1 MLISVIIP
9 FHKDLVK
16 LKNAIHSVL
25 SQDLS
30 DTPISFEIIIG
41 NDSFLTVAELKS
53 ELACFKSDNTPII
66 VVNNK
71 YKRGPGGNRN
81 SAIDVSSGSY
91 YAFLDADDK
100 WERSKTLLQYRLL
113 KCGANFIASAYT
125 YLEDSIIVTPPPRLL
140 GGKSIF
146 YSRRPIGT
154 STVIVSRTLLPSPA
168 FTDLW
173 FCGDLA
179 LWTTVLKNPLCVY
192 SSLNIPLAVYSR
204 KNGRTSKA
212 SVLTLLRAYFD
223 ALIISGINFCEAIVL
238 SILYLMRG
246 LYRKVFLVFFSKV
259 SKFLVLLI
267 SHFSFLRFAAKTYF
281 YVSQSL
287 LFDLIHGSNTCLR
300 KRFDSIY
307 EASNR
312 DDVYYVAVNTDIFV
326 EAVER
331 CYDFIELL
339 GLHALD
345 FQFVD
350 LGVGKGKSLMLLAK
364 FFSEKHVKYP
374 ALGIDISCDLLD
386 KANTNIRSITPDS
399 NFTLANSDASRF
411 CEFTLSNDLILY
423 AYNPFGRKV
432 FERVIERISYSSH
445 VFIVYVEPVHS
456 DLLCSFGFIQIYHRE
471 PLAFET
477 RAREYSLYYRPP
489 SAGA

>member
-1 MLISVIIP
+1 MISVIIP
-9 FHKDLVK
+9 FHKDISK
-16 LKNAIHSVL
+16 LKDSVYSVL
-25 SQDLS
+25 DQDLT

-41 NDSFLTVAELKS
+41 NDSNLTSAELKS
-53 ELACFKSDNTPII
+53 ALACCESDTIPVI
-66 VVNNK
+66 VVKNK

-113 KCGANFIASAYT
+113 KSGANFIASAYT
-125 YLEDSIIVTPPPRLL
+125 YLEDSIIVSPPPRLL

-173 FCGDLA
+173 FCQDLA

-212 SVLTLLRAYFD
+212 SVLTLLWAYFH
-223 ALIISGINFCEAIVL
+223 ASIISGINYCEAIVL
-238 SILYLMRG
+238 STFYLVRG
-246 LYRKVFLVFFSKV
+246 LYKKVFRVFLSKV
-259 SKFLVLLI
+259 AKLLALLF
-267 SHFSFLRFAAKTYF
+267 SHSSFLRFAAKTYF

-307 EASNR
+307 EALNR
-312 DDVYYVAVNTDIFV
+312 DDVYYVAVNTDVFV
-326 EAVER
+326 DAVER
-331 CYDFIELL
+331 CYDFIGLL
-339 GLHALD
+339 GLQALD

-364 FFSEKHVKYP
+364 CFAEKHVKYP
-374 ALGIDISCDLLD
+374 TLGIDISSDLLD
-386 KANTNIRSITPDS
+386 QANTNIRSLTPDS

-411 CEFTLSNDLILY
+411 CEYTLSNDFILY
-423 AYNPFGRKV
+423 AYNPFGRRV
-432 FERVIERISYSSH
+432 FESVIERISCSSH

-456 DLLCSFGFIQIYHRE
+456 DLLCSTGFIQIYHRE